1 VYFVVCKTIPE
12 QECTILTTLYLA
24 GARRARKG
32 DLELAFPLDVP
43 MVPSMA
49 LAVTADGEHLSCDVF
64 SHSET
69 IRVGSLEFI
78 TDCFSGL
85 SLSPMGGGS
94 DAAVMG

>member
-78 TDCFSGL
+78 TDYFSGL
-85 SLSPMGGGS
+85 SLSPMGGSS